1 MKFSDLTALA
11 LLGTERQELPQ
22 EVAGT
27 PAASLQA
34 QLDMAN
40 RERALLSAAAIAGI
54 HDCAGRL
61 PPTDS
66 GPMPEACPA
75 ESLPYS
81 GARASGLL
89 LRMLFGDFPAFLPE
103 WLNRAGH
110 LEQLA
115 PPEAVPALLALA
127 TRSAELRVPA
137 LKVIGNRGQWLAS
150 QNAEWSWVAGS
161 QDDDSVWQNG
171 AADARALF
179 LARLRQTDPNR
190 ARELLMATWREEAPD
205 DRATLISLFQF
216 GLNTEDEPFLESALD
231 DKRKEARR
239 AAAGLLGRLPESR
252 LAKRMLE
259 RARPLV
265 RFIPGEAGS
274 VLRLKKG
281 KPATLEITL
290 PQACDKSMQRDGVD
304 LKPQQGMGEKTAWL
318 IQLLEVAPLD
328 HWLRE
333 FNVSPEEIIAASQ
346 NSEWKSELL
355 EAWTRAAIRQGRAD
369 WAEAVLDLS
378 VSLQPVRIQSLLALL
393 PLPRREARV
402 MELLS
407 NDQQKE
413 LHAMSVAL
421 SAHDWSVDFSRT
433 VLEWLRQVTAQPS
446 MDWQLRSELKNFATR
461 IHPDALEAVPRHWP
475 EDSAGWDF
483 WSKGVDELLSAAQ
496 FRHDVLTALQQNQ

>member
-1 MKFSDLTALA
+1 
-11 LLGTERQELPQ
+11 
-22 EVAGT
+22 
-27 PAASLQA
+27 
-34 QLDMAN
+34 
-40 RERALLSAAAIAGI
+40 
-54 HDCAGRL
+54 
-61 PPTDS
+61 
-66 GPMPEACPA
+66 
-75 ESLPYS
+75 
-81 GARASGLL
+81 
-89 LRMLFGDFPAFLPE
+89 
-103 WLNRAGH
+103 
-110 LEQLA
+110 
-115 PPEAVPALLALA
+115 
-127 TRSAELRVPA
+127 
-137 LKVIGNRGQWLAS
+137 
-150 QNAEWSWVAGS
+150 
-161 QDDDSVWQNG
+161 
-171 AADARALF
+171 
-179 LARLRQTDPNR
+179 
-190 ARELLMATWREEAPD
+190 
-205 DRATLISLFQF
+205 
-216 GLNTEDEPFLESALD
+216 
-231 DKRKEARR
+231 
-239 AAAGLLGRLPESR
+239 
-252 LAKRMLE
+252 
-259 RARPLV
+259 
-265 RFIPGEAGS
+265 
-274 VLRLKKG
+274 LKKG